1 MRRLWRHRTS
11 LKRYF
16 LDTVCFNET
25 FTDCTNFQIIF
36 NPRAPLVLLK
46 FDRQLWVIILPGKR
60 RDEQGQIL
68 FNYQVYEKD
77 RFLETC
83 QWSPDGKLL
92 LVLSKITAGEV
103 NYFFLPN
110 FTLAPFFCGPRKN

>member
-92 LVLSKITAGEV
+92 LVLCKITAGEV

-110 FTLAPFFCGPRKN
+110 FTPRPIFCGPRKN